1 MASLYETDFY
11 AWTQEQAGM
20 LHNTLIEGLDLENLA
35 IEVEAMGDTV
45 LLALKSNLVRL
56 LEHLLK
62 WQHSPAKNPRR
73 GWKHSIIEHRLR
85 ILDSLEG
92 SKRLQNKLPELISQ
106 KYKDARKLA
115 LAGLEEDGIA
125 TSLLPQECP
134 WSVEEILNE
143 DFFP

>member
-1 MASLYETDFY
+1 
-11 AWTQEQAGM
+11 
-20 LHNTLIEGLDLENLA
+20 
-35 IEVEAMGDTV
+35 
-45 LLALKSNLVRL
+45 
-56 LEHLLK
+56 
-62 WQHSPAKNPRR
+62 
-73 GWKHSIIEHRLR
+73 
-85 ILDSLEG
+85 
-92 SKRLQNKLPELISQ
+92 LQNKLPELISQ